1 MRHTK
6 HFDKNLY
13 NRWHR
18 RFDNIA
24 MVDIDQVECCQVK
37 GCWQPLALVE
47 TAYDTGN
54 YYKTTT
60 ITKWLGEKANIP
72 VWLVFYKEAENMMP
86 GSLTFKVRQIYPIY
100 SDLKA
105 ISEAEWVS
113 YLRNLQHKHYL
124 EKHCDKKDEI
134 RTTYSVSNKDIK

>member
-1 MRHTK
+1 MAK
-6 HFDKNLY
+6 
-13 NRWHR
+13 
-18 RFDNIA
+18 
-24 MVDIDQVECCQVK
+24 
-37 GCWQPLALVE
+37 
-47 TAYDTGN
+47 
-54 YYKTTT
+54 KTTT

-86 GSLTFKVRQIYPIY
+86 GSLTFKVRQIYPLY

-134 RTTYSVSNKDIK
+134 RTTYPVSNKDIK